1 MRGANGLDK
10 QEMRDQIKRAIIGY
24 IMQHGYSP
32 TLQEIGQAVG
42 RCKSVVKGY
51 VTQMLEEGELE
62 TDALTGA
69 SRALRVPGMKYG
81 WLDRRRIQE
90 IVDDISGCDGS
101 DDYARGWDD
110 ACEAIL
116 KAVKEM
122 ERL

>member
-10 QEMRDQIKRAIIGY
+10 QEMKKQIKRAIIGY

-51 VTQMLEEGELE
+51 VTQMLEDGELE

-69 SRALRVPGMKYG
+69 PRTLRVPGLRYG
-81 WLDRRRIQE
+81 WLDYRSVRE
-90 IVDDISGCDGS
+90 IVANISGCDGS

-122 ERL
+122 ECL